1 MGHYDSCY
9 AADEARKEADKVS
22 YKKAKAY
29 FEKLKKTPV
38 VIHEECCSNDMIMV
52 RALMDIPEFESQ
64 LGSKS
69 VSYREYKVYV
79 KTKKQIE
86 AELQAE
92 REKHY
97 GEGI

>member
-9 AADEARKEADKVS
+9 AAEEARKEADKVS
-22 YKKAKAY
+22 YTKAKAY
-29 FEKLKKTPV
+29 FNELKKKPV
-38 VIHEECCSNDMIMV
+38 VIHEECCSKDMIMV
-52 RALMDIPEFESQ
+52 RALMDIPEFDIQ
-64 LGSKS
+64 LGSEWI
-69 VSYREYKVYV
+69 SYREYKVYV

-86 AELQAE
+86 AELQAK

>member
-1 MGHYDSCY
+1 
-9 AADEARKEADKVS
+9 
-22 YKKAKAY
+22 
-29 FEKLKKTPV
+29 
-38 VIHEECCSNDMIMV
+38 MIMV
-52 RALMDIPEFESQ
+52 RALREIPEFDSQ
-64 LGSKS
+64 LGSNWI
-69 VSYREYKVYV
+69 SYREYKVYV